1 MSTKTNKQWRSQP
14 GFFLPGLSNLQT
26 IKNLLHYFLKDRR
39 SPDLLANE
47 IISTGSK
54 KFDWG
59 KVHPVEKIIDSQS
72 NFEHLAAQPDLGK
85 NAVTIIEPWQH
96 VGVNPNNEEVRAS
109 LNLAYIIQK
118 VADIDSVLLP
128 AWDSVNVVPLSQLCA
143 LASNG
148 LAFVVEGG
156 APSVYDAKT
165 FTHPQCPREL
175 LLELIQQLL
184 LSRLDGGA
192 PGLFICLGHQ
202 LAAEA
207 HMRILKRAVEHITD
221 LTQIPND
228 KSGTIIK
235 ALKKISANIESVGKN
250 FKVTM
255 QDGSV
260 HASGWDDEQFATTHN
275 ITPELS
281 GHMLSPYVVP
291 TAEVLGV
298 PDEVVEFYELTAANE
313 DVVDVMLEFAGEL
326 KIDMFHGDIAT
337 EQAALFANWAYMSLH
352 NVLAAYREEIAV
364 SPLSWL
370 LQLPYAVKISSSTR
384 SEKNI
389 ITANAATCILYKD
402 FETGKIKH
410 SYTTQFHPE
419 LMDDLKDFR
428 ARKAPIYDELKK
440 NAGTRLLIRLLKEAV
455 NN

>member
-1 MSTKTNKQWRSQP
+1 MP
-14 GFFLPGLSNLQT
+14 
-26 IKNLLHYFLKDRR
+26 I
-39 SPDLLANE
+39 
-47 IISTGSK
+47 
-54 KFDWG
+54 
-59 KVHPVEKIIDSQS
+59 V
-72 NFEHLAAQPDLGK
+72 
-85 NAVTIIEPWQH
+85 
-96 VGVNPNNEEVRAS
+96 
-109 LNLAYIIQK
+109 YIIPHHVCA
-118 VADIDSVLLP
+118 VASK
-128 AWDSVNVVPLSQLCA
+128 
-143 LASNG
+143 G

-165 FTHPQCPREL
+165 FTHPQCSRES
-175 LLELIQQLL
+175 LLELIEKLL
-184 LSRLDGGA
+184 LSRLDNGA

-202 LAAEA
+202 LASEA
-207 HMRILKRAVEHITD
+207 HIRILKRAVKHILSVNQLD
-221 LTQIPND
+221 ND
-228 KSGTIIK
+228 KSGTILK
-235 ALKKISANIESVGKN
+235 TLKKVSAKIESVGKH
-250 FKVTM
+250 FKVIM

-260 HASGWDDEQFATTHN
+260 HASGWEDEQFATTHN

-281 GHMLSPYVVP
+281 GHMLSPYAVP
-291 TAEVLGV
+291 TAEALGV
-298 PDEVVEFYELTAANE
+298 PDEVIEFYELTAANE

-352 NVLAAYREEIAV
+352 NAVAAYCEEIAV

-370 LQLPYAVKISSSTR
+370 LQLPYAIKISSSTR

-402 FETGKIKH
+402 FEVGKIKH

-428 ARKAPIYDELKK
+428 ARKAPAYAELKK
-440 NAGTRLLIRLLKEAV
+440 NPGTRLLIRLLKESV